1 MALVLMMLNATPK
14 QSTQSFIPAVLPE
27 APPLLAEQEQEPK
40 PTRVAVDQTAPPSN
54 PYANPMPYGPPPG
67 LLNASGEAAALPP
80 PDDVLFKGTG
90 ETDMGQRFY
99 TIPDRSLAGRIPMPR
114 PTPKDP
120 ALAVMFSDN
129 NLLDPELTTMQEY
142 FN

>member
-1 MALVLMMLNATPK
+1 MALVLMLNANPK
-14 QSTQSFIPAVLPE
+14 QDTPRTFVSLVHQE
-27 APPLLAEQEQEPK
+27 ARRPQEQEQELQPA
-40 PTRVAVDQTAPPSN
+40 PTVAVDQTAPPSN

-67 LLNASGEAAALPP
+67 FLNASGEAAAPPP
-80 PDDVLFKGTG
+80 PDDVLFRGTG

-99 TIPDRSLAGRIPMPR
+99 TIPDRSLTGRLPMPR

-129 NLLDPELTTMQEY
+129 NLLDPELTNMQGY
-142 FN
+142 FD